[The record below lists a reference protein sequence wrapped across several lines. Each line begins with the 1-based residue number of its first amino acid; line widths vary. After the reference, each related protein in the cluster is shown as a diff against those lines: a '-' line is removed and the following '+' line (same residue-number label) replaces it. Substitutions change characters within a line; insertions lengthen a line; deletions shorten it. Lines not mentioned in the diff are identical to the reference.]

1 MFGAKKRAHHRAQE
15 EMRRQ
20 NEINNFNNA
29 QNQARQALED
39 QMRQARE
46 REARFERQN
55 QVLMGQL
62 QEMTIQNKQS
72 IADQQTFYQGQL
84 DQTRAASDAQ
94 IASLN
99 DLMVQQQA
107 GFDQQR
113 VGFDQQYSLLQEQ
126 KVASDAALA
135 EQQRIATNLGNAYVP
150 QAQQSA
156 LAPAMADT
164 APAAAVRKAKDNE
177 LSRLAIVNRPMAGNA
192 AMPLAGLQIA

>member
-1 MFGAKKRAHHRAQE
+1 
-15 EMRRQ
+15 MRRQ
-20 NEINNFNNA
+20 NEINNFNNS

-46 REARFERQN
+46 REAKFEQQN

-62 QEMTIQNKQS
+62 QEMTIQNKQA
-72 IADQQTFYQGQL
+72 IADQQAFYQGQL

-99 DLMVQQQA
+99 DLMVQQKA
-107 GFDQQR
+107 GFDQQY
-113 VGFDQQYSLLQEQ
+113 GLLQEQ
-126 KVASDAALA
+126 KVASDAAFA

-150 QAQQSA
+150 QAERAA
-156 LAPAMADT
+156 LSPVLASDAGNIAST
-164 APAAAVRKAKDNE
+164 ARKAKDNE
-177 LSRLAIVNRPMAGNA
+177 LSSLSIINRPMAGNA

>member
-20 NEINNFNNA
+20 NEINNFNNS

-99 DLMVQQQA
+99 DLMVQQRA
-107 GFDQQR
+107 GFDQQY
-113 VGFDQQYSLLQEQ
+113 GLLQEQ
-126 KVASDAALA
+126 KLASDAAFA
-135 EQQRIATNLGNAYVP
+135 EQKRIATNLGNAYVP
-150 QAQQSA
+150 EAQQSA

-177 LSRLAIVNRPMAGNA
+177 LSQLAIVNRPMAGNA

>member
-46 REARFERQN
+46 REARFEQQN
-55 QVLMGQL
+55 QVLMAQL
-62 QEMTIQNKQS
+62 QQMAIQNKQS
-72 IADQQTFYQGQL
+72 ITDQQTFYQGQL

-99 DLMVQQQA
+99 DLMVQQKE
-107 GFDQQR
+107 
-113 VGFDQQYSLLQEQ
+113 QYGLLQEQ
-126 KVASDAALA
+126 KLASDAAFA
-135 EQQRIATNLGNAYVP
+135 EQKRIATNLGNAYVP
-150 QAQQSA
+150 EAQQSA

-177 LSRLAIVNRPMAGNA
+177 LSQLAIVNRPMAGNA

>member
-1 MFGAKKRAHHRAQE
+1 MFGAAKRAHHRAQE

-20 NEINNFNNA
+20 NEINNFNNS

-46 REARFERQN
+46 REAKFERQN
-55 QVLMGQL
+55 QVLMAQL
-62 QEMTIQNKQS
+62 QEMTIQNKQA
-72 IADQQTFYQGQL
+72 ITDQQTFYQGQL

-99 DLMVQQQA
+99 DLMVQQKT
-107 GFDQQR
+107 
-113 VGFDQQYSLLQEQ
+113 GFDQQYGLLQEQ
-126 KVASDAALA
+126 KVASDAAFA
-135 EQQRIATNLGNAYVP
+135 EQKRIATNLGNAYVP
-150 QAQQSA
+150 EAQQSA

-177 LSRLAIVNRPMAGNA
+177 LSQLAIVNRPMAGNA

>member
-1 MFGAKKRAHHRAQE
+1 MFGAAKRAHHRAQE

-20 NEINNFNNA
+20 NEINNFNNS

-46 REARFERQN
+46 REAKFERQN
-55 QVLMGQL
+55 QVLMAQL
-62 QEMTIQNKQS
+62 QEMTIQNKQA
-72 IADQQTFYQGQL
+72 ITDQQTFYQGQL

-99 DLMVQQQA
+99 DLMVQQKT
-107 GFDQQR
+107 
-113 VGFDQQYSLLQEQ
+113 GFDQQYGLLQEQ
-126 KVASDAALA
+126 KVASDAAFA

-177 LSRLAIVNRPMAGNA
+177 LSQLAIVNRPMAGNA

>member
-1 MFGAKKRAHHRAQE
+1 MFGAQKRAHHRAQE

-20 NEINNFNNA
+20 NEINNFNDSRNRA
-29 QNQARQALED
+29 SQALED
-39 QMRQARE
+39 QMREARE
-46 REARFERQN
+46 REAKFERQN
-55 QVLMGQL
+55 QVLLGQL
-62 QEMTIQNKQS
+62 QEMTIQNKQA
-72 IADQQTFYQGQL
+72 IADQQAFYQGQL

-99 DLMVQQQA
+99 DLMVQQKT
-107 GFDQQR
+107 
-113 VGFDQQYSLLQEQ
+113 GFDQQYGLLQEQ
-126 KVASDAALA
+126 KVASDAAFA

-177 LSRLAIVNRPMAGNA
+177 LSQLAIVNRPMAGNA

>member
-1 MFGAKKRAHHRAQE
+1 MFGAQKRAHHRAQE

-20 NEINNFNNA
+20 NEINNFNNS

-46 REARFERQN
+46 REAKFERQN
-55 QVLMGQL
+55 QVLMAQL
-62 QEMTIQNKQS
+62 QEMTIQNKQA
-72 IADQQTFYQGQL
+72 ITDQQTFYQGQL

-99 DLMVQQQA
+99 DLMVQQQT
-107 GFDQQR
+107 
-113 VGFDQQYSLLQEQ
+113 GFDQQYGLLQEQ
-126 KVASDAALA
+126 KVASDAAFA
-135 EQQRIATNLGNAYVP
+135 EQKRIATNLGNAYVP

-177 LSRLAIVNRPMAGNA
+177 LSQLAIVNRPMAGNA

>member
-20 NEINNFNNA
+20 NEINNFNNS

-46 REARFERQN
+46 REAKFEQQN
-55 QVLMGQL
+55 QVLLGQL
-62 QEMTIQNKQS
+62 QEMTIQNKQA
-72 IADQQTFYQGQL
+72 IADQQAFYQGQL

-94 IASLN
+94 VASLN
-99 DLMVQQQA
+99 DLMVQQKA
-107 GFDQQR
+107 GFDQQY
-113 VGFDQQYSLLQEQ
+113 GLLQEQ
-126 KVASDAALA
+126 KVASDAAFA

-150 QAQQSA
+150 QAERAA
-156 LAPAMADT
+156 LSPVLASDAGNIAST
-164 APAAAVRKAKDNE
+164 ARKAKDNE
-177 LSRLAIVNRPMAGNA
+177 LSSLSIINRPMAGNA

>member
-1 MFGAKKRAHHRAQE
+1 MFGAQKRAHHRAQE

-20 NEINNFNNA
+20 NEINNFNNS

-46 REARFERQN
+46 REAKFERQN
-55 QVLMGQL
+55 QVLMAQL
-62 QEMTIQNKQS
+62 QEMTIQNKQA
-72 IADQQTFYQGQL
+72 ITDQQTFYQGQL

-99 DLMVQQQA
+99 DLMVQQKT
-107 GFDQQR
+107 
-113 VGFDQQYSLLQEQ
+113 GFDQQYGLLQEQ
-126 KVASDAALA
+126 KVASDAAFA
-135 EQQRIATNLGNAYVP
+135 EQKRIATNLGNAYVP

-177 LSRLAIVNRPMAGNA
+177 LSQLAIVNRPMAGNA

>member
-1 MFGAKKRAHHRAQE
+1 MFGAKRRAHHRAQE

-20 NEINNFNNA
+20 NEINNFNNS

-39 QMRQARE
+39 QQRQARE

-99 DLMVQQQA
+99 DLMVQQRA
-107 GFDQQR
+107 GFDQQY
-113 VGFDQQYSLLQEQ
+113 GLLQEQ
-126 KVASDAALA
+126 KLASDAAFA
-135 EQQRIATNLGNAYVP
+135 EQKRIATNLGNAYVP
-150 QAQQSA
+150 QAERAA
-156 LAPAMADT
+156 LSPVLASDAGNIAST
-164 APAAAVRKAKDNE
+164 ARKAKDNE
-177 LSRLAIVNRPMAGNA
+177 LSSLSIINRPMAGNA

>member
-20 NEINNFNNA
+20 NEINNFNNS

-62 QEMTIQNKQS
+62 QEMAIQNKQS
-72 IADQQTFYQGQL
+72 ITDQQTFYQGQL

-94 IASLN
+94 VASLN
-99 DLMVQQQA
+99 DLMVQQKA
-107 GFDQQR
+107 GFDQQY
-113 VGFDQQYSLLQEQ
+113 GLLQEQ
-126 KVASDAALA
+126 KLASDAAFA
-135 EQQRIATNLGNAYVP
+135 EQKRIATNLGNAYVP

-177 LSRLAIVNRPMAGNA
+177 LSQLAIVNRPMAGNA

>member
-20 NEINNFNNA
+20 NEINNFNNS

-99 DLMVQQQA
+99 DLMVQQK
-107 GFDQQR
+107 
-113 VGFDQQYSLLQEQ
+113 VGFDQQYGLLQEQ

-177 LSRLAIVNRPMAGNA
+177 LSQLAIVNRPMAGNA

>member
-1 MFGAKKRAHHRAQE
+1 
-15 EMRRQ
+15 MRRQ
-20 NEINNFNNA
+20 NEINNFNNS

-62 QEMTIQNKQS
+62 QEMAIQNKQS
-72 IADQQTFYQGQL
+72 ITDQQTFYQGQL

-99 DLMVQQQA
+99 DLMVQQK
-107 GFDQQR
+107 
-113 VGFDQQYSLLQEQ
+113 VGFDQQYGLLQEQ

-177 LSRLAIVNRPMAGNA
+177 LSQLAIVNRPMAGNA